1 MAGAYHT
8 PARSAWMRMLPD
20 AYRGRAYGIGR
31 AALRS
36 SQGGGMALA
45 GVVAHAVGSITATI
59 AGAGGIGLLL
69 AAQATV
75 SWRRARVRGDQKV
88 VVS

>member
-1 MAGAYHT
+1 MSVAG
-8 PARSAWMRMLPD
+8 L
-20 AYRGRAYGIGR
+20 
-31 AALRS
+31 
-36 SQGGGMALA
+36 
-45 GVVAHAVGSITATI
+45 VAHAVGSITATI